1 MQGFEEVSFA
11 RMRLA
16 AAVYGHPRLALG
28 TRVTPCDAQK
38 QPRRT
43 LNISAIVIILRSEPA
58 MKSWVVQVVGNQW
71 WWRLPASPSK
81 EIIGGRLPCQ

>member
-16 AAVYGHPRLALG
+16 TAVYGQPGLALG

-38 QPRRT
+38 QSRRP
-43 LNISAIVIILRSEPA
+43 LNISAIVIILRSGPA
-58 MKSWVVQVVGNQW
+58 MEFWVAQVVRSQW